1 MTRRVFIR
9 LALALA
15 AAALLGACK
24 ANDSAGNANAGAA
37 ASQPAGKQAEKPGPA
52 AAATATE
59 TTEVHADGVRR
70 VTPEQL
76 RAMVEDGRA
85 VVYDTRTK
93 AAYDAEHIKGA
104 LSMPHDEVA
113 GHAAELPKGK
123 TLAFYCT

>member
-1 MTRRVFIR
+1 MPLV
-9 LALALA
+9 LALA

-37 ASQPAGKQAEKPGPA
+37 AAKTGAKSGPKSGGQAAPATG
-52 AAATATE
+52 

-76 RAMVEDGRA
+76 QAMLEDGRA
-85 VVYDTRTK
+85 VLYDTRTK
-93 AAYDAEHIKGA
+93 MAYDAEHIKGA
-104 LSMPHDEVA
+104 LLMPHEEVEA
-113 GHAAELPKGK
+113 RAAEFPKGK